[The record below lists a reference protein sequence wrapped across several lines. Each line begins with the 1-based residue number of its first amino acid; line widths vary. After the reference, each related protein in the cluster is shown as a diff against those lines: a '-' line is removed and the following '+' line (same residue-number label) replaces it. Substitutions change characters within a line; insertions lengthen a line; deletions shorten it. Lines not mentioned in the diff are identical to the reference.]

1 MQELGGANQANFEAV
16 VRSRLGPSEF
26 TLFHEIN
33 HSQWLPIFGIT
44 RRVLRLI
51 FGNPIIAFSMMRD
64 DLTAGLFASSLVA
77 AANPSRL
84 PAARQLD
91 SELAAL
97 ISDATG
103 VAIPSATS
111 PSTSRT
117 AADEA
122 IPATSP

>member
-1 MQELGGANQANFEAV
+1 
-16 VRSRLGPSEF
+16 
-26 TLFHEIN
+26 
-33 HSQWLPIFGIT
+33 
-44 RRVLRLI
+44 
-51 FGNPIIAFSMMRD
+51 MMRD
-64 DLTAGLFASSLVA
+64 DLTAGLFAPVEILLVEGEDASGCTVTYVLPSSLVA